1 MDNRCTQNLR
11 DGFRAFQDCIFS
23 IVVFKAVTHPI
34 PNNIFK
40 RKRLIE
46 FDLLLPPSFAFGNV
60 QVSLRAPQNMVLRIQ
75 DFHD

>member
-1 MDNRCTQNLR
+1 MDNRCAQNLR
-11 DGFRAFQDCIFS
+11 DGFRAFQGRIFS
-23 IVVFKAVTHPI
+23 IIVFKAVTHPI

-40 RKRLIE
+40 RKRLVE

-60 QVSLRAPQNMVLRIQ
+60 EVVLRAPQHVVLRIQ